1 MEEKKREKKKN
12 RTESVEHADQ
22 NFTKVFLLPSKNNDE
37 EIGHEPDT
45 TERNMRGGC
54 FFFLNQSF
62 INDLKSTLST
72 GTRQNIK
79 YHIQSEVNHFTSH
92 IFLFEDLVEFQL

>member
-45 TERNMRGGC
+45 TERNMRGGR
-54 FFFLNQSF
+54 FLFFLHQSF
-62 INDLKSTLST
+62 INDLKSTFST
-72 GTRQNIK
+72 GTRQIKNITYNLK
-79 YHIQSEVNHFTSH
+79 
-92 IFLFEDLVEFQL
+92 